1 MAEDLEF
8 QIAEYREE
16 VLKLNSEKKQ
26 LSANLKVE
34 KEEHEALRDTIK
46 GLVVENK
53 ALKVDVK
60 DTASVLDK
68 KHREL
73 IKSRNETERAMKEI
87 IKLET
92 ELGNIKLGELKK
104 GKQYDKM

>member
-1 MAEDLEF
+1 M
-8 QIAEYREE
+8 
-16 VLKLNSEKKQ
+16 
-26 LSANLKVE
+26 E

-73 IKSRNETERAMKEI
+73 IKSRNETERAKKEI

-104 GKQYDKM
+104 GNNMIKCEKCVHKSIQGQKL